1 MQKRAN
7 VYLPKLIIEL
17 HLSEYSCRV
26 NVLGR
31 AGSFVAHKR
40 FINLI
45 SLQGGQLS
53 SGETGTT
60 TPRQISG
67 AIMFVLINDEED
79 YHHHDDDGDATKRH
93 MPLMNWSCVCVCI

>member
-1 MQKRAN
+1 M
-7 VYLPKLIIEL
+7 
-17 HLSEYSCRV
+17 
-26 NVLGR
+26 
-31 AGSFVAHKR
+31 AHKR
-40 FINLI
+40 FINSI
-45 SLQGGQLS
+45 CLQGGQLS

-93 MPLMNWSCVCVCI
+93 MPLMNWPCVCVCI